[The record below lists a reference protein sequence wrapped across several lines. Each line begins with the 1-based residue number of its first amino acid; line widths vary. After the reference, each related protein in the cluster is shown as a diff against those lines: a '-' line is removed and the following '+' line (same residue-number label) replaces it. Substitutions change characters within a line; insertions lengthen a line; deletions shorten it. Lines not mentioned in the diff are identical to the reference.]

1 MHTSGTQLSGVGSL
15 LTTESQKHAAPPDWA
30 LRVGEVIELLTEAM
44 EEGDNAVKISEA
56 KSLLE
61 NMQAELVNELMEAA

>member
-1 MHTSGTQLSGVGSL
+1 MQILETQSSEVGSL
-15 LTTESQKHAAPPDWA
+15 LTTENQKHAAPPDWA
-30 LRVGEVIELLTEAM
+30 LRIGEVIELLTEAM

>member
-1 MHTSGTQLSGVGSL
+1 MHTSEMQLSGAGSL
-15 LTTESQKHAAPPDWA
+15 LTTENQKHAAPPDWA
-30 LRVGEVIELLTEAM
+30 LRVGEVIELLTEAT
-44 EEGDNAVKISEA
+44 EASNWQQVSEA